1 MTNLKRLMM
10 ELGNELVINYGA
22 DPHTDPRCKAI
33 QNLMD
38 ELNKWGGFMEDS
50 DESLRGGLELAEVAE
65 KLDFKWP
72 IALKNRPDSWR
83 KWMKNNW
90 TWLGVKTFFN
100 RPKKTTTKI

>member
-72 IALKNRPDSWR
+72 VLNAYYARFPEQRPW
-83 KWMKNNW
+83 
-90 TWLGVKTFFN
+90 
-100 RPKKTTTKI
+100 

>member
-1 MTNLKRLMM
+1 MTNLINLKRLMI

-22 DPHTDPRCKAI
+22 DPHTDSRCKAI

-65 KLDFKWP
+65 KLGFKWP
-72 IALKNRPDSWR
+72 VHL
-83 KWMKNNW
+83 
-90 TWLGVKTFFN
+90 
-100 RPKKTTTKI
+100 KTTTKNRKE

>member
-72 IALKNRPDSWR
+72 VLNESAANVVAYYARFPEQRPW
-83 KWMKNNW
+83 
-90 TWLGVKTFFN
+90 
-100 RPKKTTTKI
+100 